1 MGTCSDHGHVYGIS
15 MNTNVRAAK
24 PEDKLNCIR
33 LLRESH
39 EAAGFTFPFSAVHAS
54 ALFDLHYSS
63 PQACIL
69 VMGDKPQGLLMASW
83 FEHPF
88 GAGRY
93 AKETVWYVTQA
104 ARGRGAIKM
113 LDAYE
118 AWAKEQGCAAIGM
131 ASLIS
136 NDVSKLYERRGYA
149 AAETHFV
156 KSIS

>member
-1 MGTCSDHGHVYGIS
+1 M
-15 MNTNVRAAK
+15 VRIATQD
-24 PEDKLNCIR
+24 DKFACIK

-54 ALFDLHYSS
+54 ALFDLHHAS
-63 PQACIL
+63 PQACVL
-69 VMGDKPQGLLMASW
+69 VIGDQPCGLLMASW

-93 AKETVWYVTQA
+93 AKETVWFVA
-104 ARGRGAIKM
+104 PLARGRGAIRM

-118 AWAKEQGCAAIGM
+118 VWAREQCCVALGM

-136 NDVSKLYERRGYA
+136 KDVSRLYARRGFA
-149 AAETHFV
+149 PVETHFV
-156 KSIS
+156 KSL

>member
-1 MGTCSDHGHVYGIS
+1 MIRHAV
-15 MNTNVRAAK
+15 AA
-24 PEDKLNCIR
+24 DKMACIR

-54 ALFDLHYSS
+54 ALFDLHLSS

-69 VMGDKPQGLLMASW
+69 VIGDKPQGLLMASW

-93 AKETVWYVTQA
+93 AKETVWYVTQD

-118 AWAKEQGCAAIGM
+118 AWAKEQRCSAIGM
-131 ASLIS
+131 ASLTS

-149 AAETHFV
+149 AAETHFI
-156 KSIS
+156 KLLT

>member
-1 MGTCSDHGHVYGIS
+1 MVATTAQPRPIQQPRHA
-15 MNTNVRAAK
+15 TAA
-24 PEDKLNCIR
+24 DKMICIR

-39 EAAGFTFPFSAVHAS
+39 TAAGFTFPFSAVHAS
-54 ALFDLHYSS
+54 ALFDLHYTS

-69 VMGDKPQGLLMASW
+69 IVGDKPQGLLMAAW

-93 AKETVWYVTQA
+93 AKETVWYVTEA

-118 AWAKEQGCAAIGM
+118 AWAREQGCSAVGM
-131 ASLIS
+131 ASLAG
-136 NDVSKLYERRGYA
+136 NDVSKIYERRGYA
-149 AAETHFV
+149 PAETHFI
-156 KSIS
+156 KPL